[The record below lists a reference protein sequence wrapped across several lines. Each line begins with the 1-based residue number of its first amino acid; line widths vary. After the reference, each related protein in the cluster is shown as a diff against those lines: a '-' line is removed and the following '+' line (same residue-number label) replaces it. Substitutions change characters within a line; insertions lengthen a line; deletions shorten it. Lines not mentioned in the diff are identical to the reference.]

1 MIFSTLILAISIF
14 PRSTRV
20 AISRL
25 AALASASR
33 FSRIILMRCIESL
46 RCRNDRRVE
55 SYRANQLTRDVESLC
70 CRRTGFGPD
79 GGRKN
84 VCSTFKRRYNS
95 CLRPRG
101 TPRNH
106 VDSKPDVV
114 QGQPS
119 PHHWRFWPGALMV
132 ALYSKLYLQKSSH
145 LRLHTLVILLSS
157 PKNMRL

>member
-119 PHHWRFWPGALMV
+119 PTTGASGLAPSWLLTIFIQNCIYKKV
-132 ALYSKLYLQKSSH
+132 AISVFTHSSYYYL
-145 LRLHTLVILLSS
+145 RPRI
-157 PKNMRL
+157 